1 MRRTQHRSQRPPVP
15 DRAAEVPD
23 LQSQLEGLL
32 HQVWS
37 CEAEWQLDDRILL
50 ASRQSRQPQAPGPRR
65 A

>member
-1 MRRTQHRSQRPPVP
+1 MRRGRHHSRRIPGP
-15 DRAAEVPD
+15 DSGGEAPD

-37 CEAEWQLDDRILL
+37 CEAEWRLDDRILL
-50 ASRQSRQPQAPGPRR
+50 ASRQSRAPHAPGPRR